1 MNETN
6 YVLKK
11 KCTWWSLIKALI
23 IIAAV
28 AYAGYKIY
36 TKFFKKKKAEV
47 LPETDSD
54 ELLSDATVED
64 LSEEPVAVLEAS
76 AEDVLT
82 ASEDAAE

>member
-11 KCTWWSLIKALI
+11 KCTWWSVIKALI

-36 TKFFKKKKAEV
+36 TKFFKKKADA
-47 LPETDSD
+47 LPEVDSD
-54 ELLSDATVED
+54 ELLAEAAED

-76 AEDVLT
+76 ADDVLT
-82 ASEDAAE
+82 VSEDGAE